1 MQQITPAHRGRD
13 GEASRRPGR
22 GGWEGVCRGVTEGVG
37 EMEKTLF
44 VRKDLDRSQG
54 NESFH

>member
-1 MQQITPAHRGRD
+1 MKKNNPGSAGND
-13 GEASRRPGR
+13 EKASRRPGR
-22 GGWEGVCRGVTEGVG
+22 WGWEWMCEGVTEGVG
-37 EMEKTLF
+37 GMGKTLF